1 MIDSE
6 ELKTTILKRGIKAI
20 PNFVWVFC
28 ASYALIML
36 TNVFVI
42 KFTDI
47 DIDKHINK
55 YFEIKLAE
63 MESKKE
69 CKIDL
74 GYQKRTNDRLNLLEQ
89 YSHRPSNK

>member
-1 MIDSE
+1 MENE
-6 ELKTTILKRGIKAI
+6 EVKATILKRGIKAI

-47 DIDKHINK
+47 DLDKHINK

-69 CKIDL
+69 CKIDPS
-74 GYQKRTNDRLNLLEQ
+74 YQKQINDRLSLLEK
-89 YSHRPSNK
+89 YSHNPKSK

>member
-1 MIDSE
+1 MSDNEAI
-6 ELKTTILKRGIKAI
+6 KTAILKRGIKAI

-47 DIDKHINK
+47 DLDKHINK

-69 CKIDL
+69 CKIDIN
-74 GYQKRTNDRLNLLEQ
+74 YQKQVNDRLSVLEQ
-89 YSHRPSNK
+89 YSHKPKR